1 MASAY
6 HVVMANLSDA
16 VRMFIEGGPLA
27 HVVTLNRQGDPD
39 VSMAWV
45 GLDGDEVVIGTLGDQ
60 RKLRNLRADPRIA
73 LSFAAPG
80 RNAWGLDKYLVLR
93 GHARVTEGGAPE
105 LLQRLAHVYLG
116 PDVVF
121 PAMPNPPPGYTIRIA
136 VEKVS
141 GLGDWDLPYRAIVLV
156 SRSSESTADR
166 RGWRRR
172 RASGGCRPAGAGRC
186 RRTCSVRSGPRSG
199 RCRRPAT
206 HPR

>member
-1 MASAY
+1 MSSF
-6 HVVMANLSDA
+6 SDA
-16 VRMFIEGGPLA
+16 VRRFIESGPLA
-27 HVVTLNRQGDPD
+27 HVVTLNRHGDPD

-73 LSFAAPG
+73 LSFVAPG

-93 GHARVTEGGAPE
+93 GRARVTEGGAPD

-121 PAMPNPPPGYTIRIA
+121 PAMPNPPPGFTIRIV

-141 GLGDWDLPYRAIVLV
+141 GLGDWD
-156 SRSSESTADR
+156 
-166 RGWRRR
+166 
-172 RASGGCRPAGAGRC
+172 
-186 RRTCSVRSGPRSG
+186 
-199 RCRRPAT
+199 
-206 HPR
+206 

>member
-1 MASAY
+1 MVLAY
-6 HVVMANLSDA
+6 HVVMVNLSDA
-16 VRMFIEGGPLA
+16 VRRFIEGGPLA

-45 GLDGDEVVIGTLGDQ
+45 GLDGDEVVIGTMGDQ

-93 GHARVTEGGAPE
+93 GQARVTEGGAPE

-141 GLGDWDLPYRAIVLV
+141 GLGDWD
-156 SRSSESTADR
+156 
-166 RGWRRR
+166 
-172 RASGGCRPAGAGRC
+172 
-186 RRTCSVRSGPRSG
+186 
-199 RCRRPAT
+199 
-206 HPR
+206 